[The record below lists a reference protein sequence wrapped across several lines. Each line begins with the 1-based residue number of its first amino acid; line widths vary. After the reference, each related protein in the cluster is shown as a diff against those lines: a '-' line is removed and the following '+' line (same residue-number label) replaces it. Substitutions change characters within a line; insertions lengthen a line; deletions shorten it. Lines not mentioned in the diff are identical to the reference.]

1 MPVPATA
8 ADGSGSPAVGSEP
21 AHQMGD
27 EGLLG
32 AGDDGGTAEAVAH
45 YRAMTGMR
53 ASMEPE
59 CDGEQFT
66 LAGNQPRPK
75 SFV

>member
-1 MPVPATA
+1 
-8 ADGSGSPAVGSEP
+8 
-21 AHQMGD
+21 
-27 EGLLG
+27 
-32 AGDDGGTAEAVAH
+32 
-45 YRAMTGMR
+45 MTGMR

-66 LAGNQPRPK
+66 LAGNRPRPK